1 MFPVEAFQ
9 ATLEKTVSIF
19 ELLSLRYHLTGGIT
33 SGLYGEPRMT
43 QDIDIVVDNDVLAA
57 KLQQFFSLLDQADFL
72 YSSEAVT
79 SAVEQ
84 RGMFQVFDNEEA
96 LKLDIYPRE
105 LIAGELSRSCLV
117 EVFAG
122 RRLPVVSKVD
132 AAGAKLVWIS
142 KGSSKSRRDFRQ
154 IYRTSSEAERQQIH
168 ETADG
173 VGLRH
178 LLEAVLAEP
187 DEVG

>member
-9 ATLEKTVSIF
+9 TTLEKAVKIF
-19 ELLSLRYHLTGGIT
+19 DRLGIRYHLTGGIT

-43 QDIDIVVDNDVLAA
+43 QDIDIVADNDALTVNLP
-57 KLQQFFSLLDQADFL
+57 QFFSLLQQANFL
-72 YSSEAVT
+72 YAVEAVA

-84 RGMFQVFDNEEA
+84 RGMFQVFDNDEA

-122 RRLPVVSKVD
+122 RRLPVVSRSD

-142 KGSSKSRRDFRQ
+142 KGSFKSRRDLRQ
-154 IYRTSSEAERQQIH
+154 IYRTSSETQRQQIR
-168 ETADG
+168 ETAG
-173 VGLRH
+173 RVGLLP
-178 LLEAVLAEP
+178 LLEEVLMER